1 MLTKK
6 EKNLDSRSGWWRQ
19 ILRKDKE
26 NILMR
31 ATRSFVFQAGQPDH
45 VKTAYEEALGIK
57 MENGKPT

>member
-1 MLTKK
+1 MGYERMMNGYPREML
-6 EKNLDSRSGWWRQ
+6 E
-19 ILRKDKE
+19 DKE